1 MTPEKLLK
9 AMFKAG
15 VDAALPSL
23 CVPAHLPPRPKGRT
37 VIIGGGKAS
46 GAMAKALE
54 DAWDGPLDGVVVTR
68 YGYRLPTER
77 LEVVEAAHPVPDQA
91 GREAAKRIFEAV
103 QGLTEDDLVLALISG
118 GGSALLAAPAEG
130 ISLEDKQAVNK
141 ALLASGATISEM
153 NTVRKHLSAI
163 KGGRLARAAY
173 PAKVVALMISDVP
186 GDDASIIASGPTVPD
201 ASTNADAIAIV
212 EKYKIDLPPAVRKV
226 LDTIEETPKPG
237 DKCFERVENIMVSEG
252 RVTLDLADGTRETAP
267 PVADSS
273 INRNHRPDD
282 LIFCENEPGYELYI
296 IQTGRVK
303 ITKMVEGQEV
313 MLAVLQPGDIFGE
326 MAILDNKPRTA
337 TAICAED
344 SSMLAINKAN
354 FENMVKAQPQ
364 LATKLITLLSE
375 RIWTAY
381 RQLANLMINDPLGR
395 LYDTLLTLAEKD
407 HAKIGARASYHY
419 DIGGKDLLSMVGFDA
434 VKDERLLLDL
444 LKSRWLKLDGG
455 KIICLD
461 LQELEKQVAFYKK
474 KAAVERK
481 REKAAAS
488 Q

>member
-1 MTPEKLLK
+1 MAFRTIQFKGGSYCIIEGKKDANKFYIIIQGKLRTQKSTPVVGEESTSILEAGDFFGVESAMSNHSRIETVMAMSDCKLIEVSSDQFGLLIQK
-9 AMFKAG
+9 NAPIAMKIIRSFSMKLRSFDNTIARLSFRNA
-15 VDAALPSL
+15 VEED
-23 CVPAHLPPRPKGRT
+23 PAHLFDLGEFWF
-37 VIIGGGKAS
+37 KAQRF
-46 GAMAKALE
+46 
-54 DAWDGPLDGVVVTR
+54 V
-68 YGYRLPTER
+68 
-77 LEVVEAAHPVPDQA
+77 H
-91 GREAAKRIFEAV
+91 
-103 QGLTEDDLVLALISG
+103 
-118 GGSALLAAPAEG
+118 
-130 ISLEDKQAVNK
+130 
-141 ALLASGATISEM
+141 
-153 NTVRKHLSAI
+153 
-163 KGGRLARAAY
+163 AAY
-173 PAKVVALMISDVP
+173 AYQRYLQWCSK
-186 GDDASIIASGPTVPD
+186 
-201 ASTNADAIAIV
+201 
-212 EKYKIDLPPAVRKV
+212 
-226 LDTIEETPKPG
+226 G
-237 DKCFERVENIMVSEG
+237 DKVSQAKM
-252 RVTLDLADGTRETAP
+252 RLQAMNKPLKAP